1 MKDTIRRRDGRLSCE
16 WMIPLALS
24 GPIVLGGGVGGALLL
39 VWALLRGE
47 AREDEEERAERE
59 AAAQKERER
68 LTSL

>member
-1 MKDTIRRRDGRLSCE
+1 
-16 WMIPLALS
+16 MIPLALS

-47 AREDEEERAERE
+47 AREDAEEQAEQE

-68 LTSL
+68 LTSP

>member
-1 MKDTIRRRDGRLSCE
+1 
-16 WMIPLALS
+16 MIPLALS

-47 AREDEEERAERE
+47 EREDAEERAEQE

-68 LTSL
+68 LTSP